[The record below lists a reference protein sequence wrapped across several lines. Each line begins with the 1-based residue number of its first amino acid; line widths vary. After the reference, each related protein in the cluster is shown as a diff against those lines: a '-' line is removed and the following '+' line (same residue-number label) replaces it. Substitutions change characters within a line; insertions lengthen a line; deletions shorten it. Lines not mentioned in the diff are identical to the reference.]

1 MATITVV
8 EGVGTY
14 PSLASANGAATGA
27 WVDLDTGA
35 SANSFNAKKGD
46 VLIVWNDAASTGDTI
61 SATVEGTNNPYG
73 VQADKVKEV
82 NGMDFS
88 IFEFEVLEG
97 WVPDGGTLVYL
108 TVEESGTATAKAAVF
123 RPNQG

>member
-14 PSLASANGAATGA
+14 PSLASVNGAANGA
-27 WVDLDTGA
+27 WVDLDSGA
-35 SANSFNAKKGD
+35 NANSFSAKKGD
-46 VLIVWNDAASTGDTI
+46 ILIVYNDAASSSDTI

-73 VQADKVKEV
+73 VQADKVKQV
-82 NGMDFS
+82 NGMEFA

-97 WVPDGGTLVYL
+97 WVPDGGALVYL
-108 TVEESGTATAKAAVF
+108 TVEESGTATAKASVF